1 MDQSP
6 KRRNKVNPN
15 GPQFSKFLP
24 SLDLKGPESTPETGP
39 LPKKK
44 DE

>member
-6 KRRNKVNPN
+6 SDAIMVHNSRK
-15 GPQFSKFLP
+15 S
-24 SLDLKGPESTPETGP
+24 SLLWTSEDLKGPESTPETGP